1 MSAQQ
6 PEISF
11 DYVWAIPLYPQ
22 PDVAGVDEPGV
33 NVDEDGLGDDMSLED
48 ALRPSNRSCSPFP
61 LEGLAGNW
69 NSKYNYSG
77 SLRSEPKV
85 CTFPRLSKAVMNT
98 LVTDEPFRQ
107 DAQCVFS
114 LFESR

>member
-6 PEISF
+6 PEISL

-61 LEGLAGNW
+61 LEGLAGN
-69 NSKYNYSG
+69 
-77 SLRSEPKV
+77 
-85 CTFPRLSKAVMNT
+85 
-98 LVTDEPFRQ
+98 
-107 DAQCVFS
+107 
-114 LFESR
+114 